1 MEEKYWF
8 SFIKLMIKIENI
20 IEIVNFLST
29 LSKNNLKDKKLFFVK
44 NLLINST
51 RRGIFF

>member
-29 LSKNNLKDKKLFFVK
+29 LSKNVHLYTIINK
-44 NLLINST
+44 NQLLYKSS
-51 RRGIFF
+51 FLHD

>member
-20 IEIVNFLST
+20 IEIVNFLVHYQKMFICT
-29 LSKNNLKDKKLFFVK
+29 Q
-44 NLLINST
+44 
-51 RRGIFF
+51 